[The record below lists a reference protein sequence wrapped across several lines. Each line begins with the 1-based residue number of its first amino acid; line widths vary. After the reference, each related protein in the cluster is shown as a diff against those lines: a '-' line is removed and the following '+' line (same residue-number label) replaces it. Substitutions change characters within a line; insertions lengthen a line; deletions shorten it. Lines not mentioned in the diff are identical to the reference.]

1 MYLYNVHSSA
11 ISFLRHFGGTKLVP
25 DPGGWKERQRPTITA
40 HMCELDSSTIEEA
53 ALQEAKQELASSEDG
68 VVLLLTS
75 EKEIDEFYRT
85 RDYQAQDGIILHME
99 AQDQKSGAYNQRASK
114 PL

>member
-1 MYLYNVHSSA
+1 MAQNSSL
-11 ISFLRHFGGTKLVP
+11 IQEGGRR
-25 DPGGWKERQRPTITA
+25 DNDRQLLHTCVNWTQAPT
-40 HMCELDSSTIEEA
+40 TIEEA

>member
-1 MYLYNVHSSA
+1 
-11 ISFLRHFGGTKLVP
+11 
-25 DPGGWKERQRPTITA
+25 
-40 HMCELDSSTIEEA
+40 MCELDSSTIEEA

-75 EKEIDEFYRT
+75 EKEMDEFYRT
-85 RDYQAQDGIILHME
+85 RDYQEQDGIILHME

-114 PL
+114 FL